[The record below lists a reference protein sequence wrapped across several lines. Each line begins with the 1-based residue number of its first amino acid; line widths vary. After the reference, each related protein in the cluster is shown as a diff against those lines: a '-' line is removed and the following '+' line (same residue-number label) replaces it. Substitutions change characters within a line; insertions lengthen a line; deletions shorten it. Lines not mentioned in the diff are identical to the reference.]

1 MIGTK
6 TDLSTTRALMDLC
19 GAVGTLPLYRMYRKD
34 LRFFGK
40 TQVEQFVVG
49 EPRNALAEFVLDEDP
64 DLVNFAQRTPAELAE
79 IQNRWWKR
87 KGPEEGTSGPAD
99 AGAAFEALC
108 ERGKPGGRPK
118 GGPIPGGDP
127 V

>member
-1 MIGTK
+1 
-6 TDLSTTRALMDLC
+6 MDLC
-19 GAVGTLPLYRMYRKD
+19 GAVGTLPLYRLYRKN

-49 EPRNALAEFVLDEDP
+49 EPRNAFAEFILDEDP
-64 DLVNFAQRTPAELAE
+64 DLVNFAQRTLAELAE

-108 ERGKPGGRPK
+108 GRGEPGQTHRWAHPGWRSSMK
-118 GGPIPGGDP
+118 RWLFRAGTGAGG